1 MNPAIL
7 DAQTILQSIIELRKS
22 TEETRR
28 STEET
33 RRSTEELKGAQL
45 KTDEQ
50 MRKTDEQMRQ
60 TDQQIRESQRKTDDD
75 IRKLAGLFTTQWGK
89 LVEALVEPG
98 TVALF
103 QQRGLL
109 ITKSHRRSEGRD
121 ASGSLIEIDVLL
133 VDGDTV
139 VAIEVKTTCR
149 PSDIEWHLDKLGRFK
164 QAFSEYADK
173 KVQGAIAALTFESE
187 SNRFAYKNGLW
198 VLRCVDGVTT
208 IANDQNFVAKSF

>member
-1 MNPAIL
+1 
-7 DAQTILQSIIELRKS
+7 
-22 TEETRR
+22 
-28 STEET
+28 
-33 RRSTEELKGAQL
+33 
-45 KTDEQ
+45 
-50 MRKTDEQMRQ
+50 MRQ
-60 TDQQIRESQRKTDDD
+60 TDDEIRA
-75 IRKLAGLFTTQWGK
+75 LAGLFTTQWGK

-121 ASGSLIEIDVLL
+121 ASGNLIEIDVLL